1 MSSQPLRTV
10 SANGGTLIPWQKGQ
24 SGNPG
29 GLTKVERAW
38 RKALDDDLIEDAV
51 LLGKKIV
58 ARALRE
64 VDSDLS
70 EGADGSQGPKWCEL
84 AAKMLAMMP
93 KTTDKALIEAAI
105 VEGLRQAIDAAR
117 ARRQSSTETDP
128 SGRDDEQ
135 ETRDPAK

>member
-64 VDSDLS
+64 VDSDLAS
-70 EGADGSQGPKWCEL
+70 VPTGPDGAAAPKESSQGPKWCEL

-93 KTTDKALIEAAI
+93 KTTDKALIEAA
-105 VEGLRQAIDAAR
+105 VTEGLQQAIAAAR
-117 ARRQSSTETDP
+117 ARRD
-128 SGRDDEQ
+128 SGN
-135 ETRDPAK
+135 P